1 MFSDHSSW
9 FVKYQVVLNAI
20 LVLSQ
25 ISSLGEEEEEEDTF
39 LVLKTP
45 QKIYSFTGKWKI
57 SVESLSADTSVLLH
71 AVNWNGAVY
80 WASLYGSLLYFKID
94 VEQLQTLPLPEGLVS
109 SEIMPM
115 CFKESRGHLHLI
127 VYNDL
132 NVSSILER
140 NSLRLS
146 AYVM

>member
-1 MFSDHSSW
+1 MFYGSS
-9 FVKYQVVLNAI
+9 
-20 LVLSQ
+20 
-25 ISSLGEEEEEEDTF
+25 ISSNILSSLQTCCIRSLDPRMELF
-39 LVLKTP
+39 
-45 QKIYSFTGKWKI
+45 QIQIYSSDTGKWKI